1 VAKEVVAQ
9 LFRAAQANPTL
20 REQLNQALTIEQ
32 FVEQAKSHGYEF
44 TIEEWQTMTGFAV
57 EEVAGELSEIPGL

>member
-1 VAKEVVAQ
+1 MAKEVVAQ

-32 FVEQAKSHGYEF
+32 FVEQAKSYGYEF
-44 TIEEWQTMTGFAV
+44 TLEEWQTMTRFS
-57 EEVAGELSEIPGL
+57 VAGELSEIPGL